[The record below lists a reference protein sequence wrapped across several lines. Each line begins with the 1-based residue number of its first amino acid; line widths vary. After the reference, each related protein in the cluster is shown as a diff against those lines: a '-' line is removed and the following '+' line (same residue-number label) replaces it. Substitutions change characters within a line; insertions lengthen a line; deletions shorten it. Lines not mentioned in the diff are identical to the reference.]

1 MLESH
6 EWVDG
11 DAGQQLGGAVMHHE
25 VDGGGG
31 EATVKLVPDLHDHEQ
46 EGHGADQPKAETD
59 RKMTSEVEV
68 DKKLENVVYN

>member
-1 MLESH
+1 
-6 EWVDG
+6 
-11 DAGQQLGGAVMHHE
+11 MHHK

-31 EATVKLVPDLHDHEQ
+31 EVTVKLVPDLHDHEQ
-46 EGHGADQPKAETD
+46 EGHRADQPKAETD